1 MSAIRRKDIK
11 SPVARHFMEAG
22 HSIADLT
29 SSHLVIEQ
37 VKKSRRGGDL
47 EAKLLQIESRWIY
60 YLQTVNPGGM
70 NEELLG

>member
-1 MSAIRRKDIK
+1 
-11 SPVARHFMEAG
+11 MEAG

-29 SSHLVIEQ
+29 YLVIEH

-70 NEELLG
+70 NEELSLQCYL